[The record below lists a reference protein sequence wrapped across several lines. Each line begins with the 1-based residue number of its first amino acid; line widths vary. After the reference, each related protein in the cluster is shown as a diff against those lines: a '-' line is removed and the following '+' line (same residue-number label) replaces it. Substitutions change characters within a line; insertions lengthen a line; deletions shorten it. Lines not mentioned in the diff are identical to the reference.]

1 MKSIKISGL
10 DYTVN
15 FRNNEEMGGLI
26 GSADFNKQEI
36 NINSTHTAQTK
47 QIAIFHE
54 ILHLLSD
61 SYGIHLTEEEVK
73 IITHSFVA
81 LLRDNPT
88 LVNDIFS
95 VE

>member
-81 LLRDNPT
+81 LLRDNPN

>member
-1 MKSIKISGL
+1 MRSIKISGL
-10 DYTVN
+10 DYTIK
-15 FRNNEEMGGLI
+15 FKNNEEMNGLI

>member
-10 DYTVN
+10 DYIVN
-15 FRNNEEMGGLI
+15 FKNNEEMGGLI

>member
-1 MKSIKISGL
+1 MKTIKISGL
-10 DYTVN
+10 DYAIK
-15 FRNNEEMGGLI
+15 FKSNEEMNGLI

-36 NINSTHTAQTK
+36 NINSTHTTQTK

-73 IITHSFVA
+73 IITHAFVA

-88 LVNDIFS
+88 LVTDIFS